1 MTVTAPVSAA
11 RTAIPDRLNLARHC
25 LGISAAAT
33 PDKTALIVVSD
44 AEAGIERAEHWTYA
58 ELDLAV
64 RRVAAGLLAE
74 GVRQGDRLLVRLP
87 NNSDYPLLFFGA
99 VSAGL
104 VPIPVSAQLTEGEA
118 AFLLADSDATAIAQA
133 GTLAVSDAG
142 RTGRKVLDE
151 AAIGRLKQAPPLADH
166 ADTTAEAPAYMVYT
180 SGTSGRPKGVIHAQR
195 SVLGRAPMHSDWQ
208 RLGPNDVMLH
218 AGAFNWSYTLGV
230 GLLDPWSCG
239 ATAVLY
245 NGPRNI
251 EVWPKLIRAAGATL
265 FAAVPSL
272 YRQILK
278 YCDLT
283 REDLATLRHALAA
296 GEALS
301 PAILDQW
308 RAATG
313 KEICEAFG
321 MSECSTFVSNHPG
334 MAIRPGSPGKPQRGR
349 IITALPTSGPA
360 DPLPAGEVGLL
371 AVHRSDPGL
380 MLGYWRRPEEEAAV
394 YRGDWFVGGDLAAF
408 DEDGYLW
415 YHGRA
420 DDIMNAGGFR
430 VSPLEVEAALA
441 DCPGV
446 AEIAVAEH
454 RVREDV
460 GIIAAYVVRRKES
473 TVDAEAILS
482 HAETRLAAYKRPK
495 QVFFVDSLPRSAN
508 GKLLRRALGGAVN
521 GDNNA

>member
-1 MTVTAPVSAA
+1 MTGAASVSSA
-11 RTAIPDRLNLARHC
+11 RMAIPERFNLARHC
-25 LGISAAAT
+25 LGVPAAAM

-44 AEAGIERAEHWTYA
+44 AELPIDGAERWTYA
-58 ELDLAV
+58 ALDLAV
-64 RRVAAGLLAE
+64 RRVAAGLLAA
-74 GVRQGDRLLVRLP
+74 GLRPGDRLLVRLP
-87 NNSDYPLLFFGA
+87 NNSDYALLFFGA
-99 VSAGL
+99 VAAGL

-118 AFLLADSDATAIAQA
+118 AFLLADSDAAAIAQ
-133 GTLAVSDAG
+133 TESLAVGDAG

-151 AAIGRLKQAPPLADH
+151 AAIARLKQAPPLGDY
-166 ADTTAEAPAYMVYT
+166 ADTAAEAPAYMVYT
-180 SGTSGRPKGVIHAQR
+180 SGTSSRPKGVIHAQR
-195 SVLGRAPMHSDWQ
+195 SVLGRAPMHRDWQ
-208 RLGPNDVMLH
+208 RIGLDDVMLH

-245 NGPRNI
+245 NGPKSI

-278 YCDLT
+278 YCDPAPD
-283 REDLATLRHALAA
+283 DLATLRHALAA

-301 PAILDQW
+301 PAILNQW

-313 KEICEAFG
+313 KEIYEAFG

-334 MAIRPGSPGKPQRGR
+334 MAIRPGSPGKAQHGR
-349 IITALPTSGPA
+349 IIAVLPVDGGPE
-360 DPLPAGEVGLL
+360 PLPAGEVGLL
-371 AVHRSDPGL
+371 AIHWSDPGL
-380 MLGYWRRPEEEAAV
+380 MLGYWRRPEEEVAV
-394 YRGDWFVGGDLAAF
+394 YRGEWFAGGDLAAF

-415 YHGRA
+415 HHGRA

-441 DCPGV
+441 DFPGI
-446 AEIAVAEH
+446 AEVAVAEYGA
-454 RVREDV
+454 REDV
-460 GIIAAYVVRRKES
+460 SIIAAYIVRRKG
-473 TVDAEAILS
+473 TTFDAEAVLTYG
-482 HAETRLAAYKRPK
+482 APRLAAYKRPK

-508 GKLLRRALGGAVN
+508 GKLLRRALAGLVSAS
-521 GDNNA
+521 NA